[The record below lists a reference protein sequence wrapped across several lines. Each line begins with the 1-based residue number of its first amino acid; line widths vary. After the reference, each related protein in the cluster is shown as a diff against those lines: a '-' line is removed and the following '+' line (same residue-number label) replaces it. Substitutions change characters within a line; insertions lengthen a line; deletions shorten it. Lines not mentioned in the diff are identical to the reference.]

1 MSVDTMVSRLA
12 AFEKAVAQDRAKP
25 RRQLLLAPGTAL
37 TADGSQI
44 LLMEFE
50 PNSTTNYTG
59 NNGFSCECTPSLPPP
74 PGRSLPDAARW

>member
-1 MSVDTMVSRLA
+1 MS
-12 AFEKAVAQDRAKP
+12 E
-25 RRQLLLAPGTAL
+25 PGSGLQWSVLGDVPQPSGVAL

-59 NNGFSCECTPSLPPP
+59 NNGFSCECTPGLPPP